1 MQGIEIKEEKDIQ
14 IDLNVSSYIPDEYI
28 ENTAQKIE
36 IYQNIALA
44 KTEEDIIDV
53 IDEVTDRFGT
63 MPKEIEN
70 LLDVARIKILCKQS
84 GVFKISQK
92 ISNIVFYFDIDLF
105 NPEVINKLVEE
116 YKDRIKFSQGVEP
129 YVTLRIKS
137 DSGKIILEEVKRFLN
152 NLI

>member
-1 MQGIEIKEEKDIQ
+1 
-14 IDLNVSSYIPDEYI
+14 
-28 ENTAQKIE
+28 
-36 IYQNIALA
+36 
-44 KTEEDIIDV
+44 
-53 IDEVTDRFGT
+53 

-70 LLDVARIKILCKQS
+70 LLDVARIKILCKET

-105 NPEVINKLVEE
+105 NPEVINKLVSE

-137 DSGKIILEEVKRFLN
+137 DSSKIILEEVKKFLN
-152 NLI
+152 SLK